1 MDLIISPREST
12 DPVRSEER
20 HLHLVPEPTELDGDA
35 DEDRE
40 AGQGEETTGLG
51 LASVTY
57 LPTVIPG
64 EEEHAREGEDDLVV
78 QVAAVLPLPKV

>member
-1 MDLIISPREST
+1 MDRITYPCEST

-20 HLHLVPEPTELDGDA
+20 HLHVVPEPTELDGDA
-35 DEDRE
+35 DDDGE
-40 AGQGEETTGLG
+40 AGQGEKTTGLG

-64 EEEHAREGEDDLVV
+64 EEKQAREGEADLVA
-78 QVAAVLPLPKV
+78 QVAAVLPLPKL